1 MTEEEKKRLEEE
13 KAQQEATDRAIAYAR
28 SVGYGVDGQQAPATQ
43 PEQPTQPTTQTAA
56 PTTLP
61 AGQTTPAP
69 TVTPTATTQPVQPT
83 TTPATQPIPTAKT
96 TQPRKVGN
104 IKDAYQQRYDD
115 TMAAGEAVIAEGT
128 KAAQNEADF
137 RAKQQADYKA
147 ARDAEW
153 QKVLD
158 GQKALVDYWAEQ
170 DRAARQRVKEAEE
183 EDRTRTEMENRRAGL
198 VGAGEVAAS
207 LINLF
212 SVGSLHASNQ
222 VYKDH
227 MQDWMRKADMDRK
240 YRTMRIDQLRERQ
253 RGIGDKYATLQAAQ
267 TEQAYENWRK
277 NAAEDQKAEADVFNI
292 TNNIALKEAQA
303 RGEQVEKGGE
313 LLTKGATA
321 ADQSSQG
328 WAHINQ
334 AKENLKWQKDKYA
347 AEMRA
352 EGRNADGSVNPGYVA
367 DNAAAAAAANGGSG
381 SSSGSGSKVGG
392 DYYAVVID
400 GRDMTLRMSK
410 ETYEQGIKSGTE
422 EIKEDIA
429 REAAKKLKAAGL
441 DIEGISWDDMVALS
455 AEKKIG
461 TTKDGKPVKI
471 DNPLYGKDQEIIRAL
486 NNSGENKEDY
496 EIIERYVKDN
506 KRSVNSFNKHL
517 QMLAGGWNAYGQVPA
532 PQAGTKAP
540 AAADTTAKKSI
551 AEELRSKK

>member
-1 MTEEEKKRLEEE
+1 MTEEEKRLQEE
-13 KAQQEATDRAIAYAR
+13 QQRNAEMMDRAIAYAR
-28 SVGYGVDGQQAPATQ
+28 SVGYGVQGQQAPATQ
-43 PEQPTQPTTQTAA
+43 PEQVAQPTTQTAE

-61 AGQTTPAP
+61 AGQTAP
-69 TVTPTATTQPVQPT
+69 TPTVNPTQTAQPT
-83 TTPATQPIPTAKT
+83 TTPATQPISTAKT
-96 TQPRKVGN
+96 TQPRKVGS

-153 QKVLD
+153 QKVLN
-158 GQKALVDYWAEQ
+158 GQKALLDYWAEE
-170 DRAARQRVKEAEE
+170 DKAARQRVKDAEE
-183 EDRTRTEMENRRAGL
+183 EDRTRTEMENRRAGF

-222 VYKDH
+222 VYKDQ
-227 MQDWMRKADMDRK
+227 MQDWMKKADMDRK

-267 TEQAYENWRK
+267 TEQAYQNWMK
-277 NAAEDQKAEADVFNI
+277 NAAEDQKADADIFNI
-292 TNNIALKEAQA
+292 TNNLALREAQA
-303 RGEQVEKGGE
+303 RAEQVDKGGE

-334 AKENLKWQKDKYA
+334 AKDNLQWQKDKHA
-347 AEMRA
+347 ADMRA
-352 EGRNADGSVNPGYVA
+352 EGRNADGTINPNYVK
-367 DNAAAAAAANGGSG
+367 DNVAAAAAANGGSG
-381 SSSGSGSKVGG
+381 SSGAGGSKNGG

-441 DIEGISWDDMVALS
+441 PIEGITWDDMVALTGES
-455 AEKKIG
+455 KIE
-461 TTKDGKPVKI
+461 TTKNGKTVKI
-471 DNPLYGKDQEIIRAL
+471 DNPLYRKDQEIIRAL

-517 QMLAGGWNAYGQVPA
+517 QMLAGGWNAYGQVPT
-532 PQAGTKAP
+532 PLAGANAS
-540 AAADTTAKKSI
+540 AAADTTKTSI
-551 AEELRSKK
+551 ADELRRKQR